1 MFFVAK
7 CFLRHQEAM
16 RLTNTL
22 DLVITESKERVYELE
37 PGSVLGGKD
46 NGHLCLTWKYSLKK
60 ASSDG
65 GDKYR
70 KNRFNFKKLVGKIGL
85 KSSMEKVLV
94 IAIKNSW
101 KFLKMLV
108 LSLFR

>member
-1 MFFVAK
+1 
-7 CFLRHQEAM
+7 M

-60 ASSDG
+60 ASLNSSDG

-70 KNRFNFKKLVGKIGL
+70 KNRFNFKKGNYNGMRSFFDICNWSEIFDGKSIGDCY
-85 KSSMEKVLV
+85 K
-94 IAIKNSW
+94 
-101 KFLKMLV
+101 KFLEI
-108 LSLFR
+108 FENA